1 MARLGRGFPDKPI
14 IRKGAVVGTW
24 EGDGAAAGLGTVTG
38 IGAAIAAGDGA
49 AAGVATASGVGSSSA
64 AATGDGSAAGTGT
77 ASGIGAASAAGDGTA
92 AGIGT
97 ATAVGASIGIVA
109 AVGNAAGSSE
119 ALGVAL
125 TTGAGGEPG
134 RAGARHKRRRR
145 IDELPPDL
153 RHLLPPELRE
163 PEAPEAPAPEAVQP
177 PVSVRLSKAERK
189 LAQAV
194 ARARSADPATA
205 ERARAFLDSIRAN
218 ADSDLARLLARQQ
231 ALDEQRRG
239 ERMRVAA
246 EDEDAVMAMMQWL
259 MRNG

>member
-1 MARLGRGFPDKPI
+1 VLPAIHTLLGF
-14 IRKGAVVGTW
+14 
-24 EGDGAAAGLGTVTG
+24 
-38 IGAAIAAGDGA
+38 
-49 AAGVATASGVGSSSA
+49 TASDPVVLTNGA
-64 AATGDGSAAGTGT
+64 P
-77 ASGIGAASAAGDGTA
+77 GIAFLPMGLLG
-92 AGIGT
+92 
-97 ATAVGASIGIVA
+97 GASDPGVI
-109 AVGNAAGSSE
+109 AVPPPPP
-119 ALGVAL
+119 
-125 TTGAGGEPG
+125 GGG
-134 RAGARHKRRRR
+134 MRRKRKR

-153 RHLLPPELRE
+153 RHLLPPELRDELE
-163 PEAPEAPAPEAVQP
+163 PEPVLEPAA
-177 PVSVRLSKAERK
+177 SVKFTKAERK

-259 MRNG
+259 MSQ

>member
-1 MARLGRGFPDKPI
+1 VLPAIHTLLGF
-14 IRKGAVVGTW
+14 
-24 EGDGAAAGLGTVTG
+24 
-38 IGAAIAAGDGA
+38 
-49 AAGVATASGVGSSSA
+49 TASDPVVLTNGA
-64 AATGDGSAAGTGT
+64 P
-77 ASGIGAASAAGDGTA
+77 GIAFLPMGLLG
-92 AGIGT
+92 
-97 ATAVGASIGIVA
+97 GASDPGVIV
-109 AVGNAAGSSE
+109 VPPPPP
-119 ALGVAL
+119 
-125 TTGAGGEPG
+125 GGG
-134 RAGARHKRRRR
+134 GKRKRRKR
-145 IDELPPDL
+145 IDDLPPDL

-163 PEAPEAPAPEAVQP
+163 PEPEPAQP

-259 MRNG
+259 MSQ